1 MNKIS
6 DQRSRNM
13 SAIKSK
19 NTKPEIAVRKMLHAL
34 GYRFRLHRKDLPG
47 SPDIVLPKYK
57 TVIFVHGC
65 FWHRHENCKFASTPK
80 TRKEFWENKFN
91 ENMKRDKNNFKELKK
106 LNWNLLVIWEC
117 ETKNI
122 NLLIKKVSS
131 KIGNIQL
138 SNSNPGPRSIEKS
151 SGSQSG
157 AAYFTDNFK

>member
-1 MNKIS
+1 MKAVNKIS

-65 FWHRHENCKFASTPK
+65 FWHRHENCKYASTPK
-80 TRKEFWENKFN
+80 TRKEFWNKKFTTN
-91 ENMKRDKNNFKELKK
+91 IERDIQIQEKIKNID
-106 LNWNLLVIWEC
+106 WRSVVIWEC

-122 NLLIKKVSS
+122 ENLKGRI
-131 KIGNIQL
+131 IDIFN
-138 SNSNPGPRSIEKS
+138 
-151 SGSQSG
+151 
-157 AAYFTDNFK
+157 